1 MASVIAR
8 YGNTTAATL
17 PLTLEDAL
25 QAGRIKRGDLVVFVA
40 VGAGFTVGAS
50 LVRWQ

>member
-1 MASVIAR
+1 V
-8 YGNTTAATL
+8 
-17 PLTLEDAL
+17 
-25 QAGRIKRGDLVVFVA
+25 KRGDLLVFVA